1 MGAGDWLQW
10 AGTLEQGGVE
20 LVATENII
28 DMVWT
33 VDTGRPPAL
42 FKVTGRASN
51 EGSRIFH
58 NHGEG
63 NLKALSSRCLKPGE
77 GPCNIGAL
85 SVIVKSSLTLV

>member
-51 EGSRIFH
+51 EGSRRFH
-58 NHGEG
+58 
-63 NLKALSSRCLKPGE
+63 LIALSHLR
-77 GPCNIGAL
+77 
-85 SVIVKSSLTLV
+85 VYY

>member
-42 FKVTGRASN
+42 FKVLTGRASTKVR
-51 EGSRIFH
+51 EDFTIT
-58 NHGEG
+58 E
-63 NLKALSSRCLKPGE
+63 KAP
-77 GPCNIGAL
+77 
-85 SVIVKSSLTLV
+85 

>member
-51 EGSRIFH
+51 WGLPLFKSAYSAFRFK
-58 NHGEG
+58 
-63 NLKALSSRCLKPGE
+63 NLLKTLSSV
-77 GPCNIGAL
+77 AF
-85 SVIVKSSLTLV
+85 V